1 MLGKSTLMVDS
12 DSVVCPKC
20 NVGFAPDTA
29 VCPICKIPLVSEDE
43 SDELVDEFSEIPAP
57 IILDDDLSSLNKLRT
72 ADVGW
77 VHHLQDELAEARIP
91 HCIEQSQPRRMV
103 FSVYVRPEDLPRA
116 KEIDERVFAREVP
129 DGEGMS
135 HAEDLDF
142 SSCPGC
148 GNRLGENDLKCS
160 SCGLDLSPTDRRKCS
175 NCEEVIEVNIT
186 VCPYCGCKVDW
197 NKV

>member
-1 MLGKSTLMVDS
+1 MADS

-20 NVGFAPDTA
+20 KVGFAPGTA
-29 VCPICKIPLVSEDE
+29 ICPICKIPLASEDE
-43 SDELVDEFSEIPAP
+43 FEEEPGETPETPEP
-57 IILDDDLSSLNKLRT
+57 IILDDDISSLKQLRT
-72 ADVGW
+72 ADVAW
-77 VHHLQDELAEARIP
+77 IHHLQDKLAEAGIP
-91 HCIEQSQPRRMV
+91 NCIEQSAPPRML

-116 KEIDERVFAREVP
+116 KDIDEKVFAVEVP
-129 DGEGMS
+129 DGEGMP

-175 NCEEVIEVNIT
+175 NCDEVIEVNVP
-186 VCPYCGCKVDW
+186 VCPHCGCDIDWRKV
-197 NKV
+197 